1 MRVLTT
7 LLALACSVTAADQRS
22 ADMAAIRAAV
32 EKSLPL
38 LQDGAKTFRQRS
50 EGRCISCHHQGLVLQ
65 TVALARARGFPV
77 DESLAREEVD
87 RVHGFYVRRQSR
99 YLAAL
104 IEPAAAKQ
112 ADPFGNFIV

>member
-1 MRVLTT
+1 MRVIAT
-7 LLALACSVTAADQRS
+7 LLALACSVVAADERS

-38 LQDGAKTFRQRS
+38 LQEGAKTFRERS

-65 TVALARARGFPV
+65 TVALARARGFAI

-87 RVHGFYVRRQSR
+87 RVHGFYVRRQMR

-104 IEPAAAKQ
+104 QDPAA
-112 ADPFGNFIV
+112 